1 MARNILIKYD
11 LNENLERNQ
20 IYTIDFNYNKCV
32 QLVSLD
38 YNDEECDLY
47 LKSIDGH
54 SVSIEYH
61 GVSRADGMK
70 LFVIDSK
77 QVNRNSKIESL
88 GL

>member
-1 MARNILIKYD
+1 
-11 LNENLERNQ
+11 
-20 IYTIDFNYNKCV
+20 
-32 QLVSLD
+32 VSLD